1 MERLWTPW
9 RSEYVT
15 KTGDP
20 ADCFLCEYLAHPEGE
35 AAELTLRRSDR
46 TFVVLN
52 KFPYNTGHLVIAP
65 HRHVGDLGDL
75 SPEERSE
82 LMEETNRAIHAVK
95 RAMRPHGF
103 NVGMNLGP
111 VAGAGL
117 PDHVHVHVVPRWG
130 GDTNFMPVLGGT
142 KVLPE
147 SLDQTAARLRPLLAD

>member
-15 KTGDP
+15 KTGDA
-20 ADCFLCEYLAHPEGE
+20 ADCFLCDYLAHPEGE
-35 AAELTLRRSDR
+35 AAELTLRRSEL

-52 KFPYNTGHLVIAP
+52 KFPYNTGHLIVAP
-65 HRHVGDLGDL
+65 RRHLGELDDL
-75 SPEERSE
+75 SPEERSA

-95 RAMRPHGF
+95 LAMRPHGF
-103 NVGMNLGP
+103 NVGMNLGS

-117 PDHVHVHVVPRWG
+117 PDHIHVHIVPRWG

-147 SLDQTAARLRPLLAD
+147 SLDQTAAKLRPLLTD